1 MNMNKFSVLFIAAL
15 FSLGLALQPTAAYAI
30 EAKVGVAMMYD
41 WWKPGF
47 LKMEI
52 DRAGSYGVRNVK
64 TNLDGSF
71 MIGPTLW
78 LKLAENWGLGATML
92 FGVSRNE
99 IQYSS
104 IALDSNVLYL
114 TVPSI
119 PWASYI
125 DIGKSK
131 VRRYDLDVNLENAFH
146 KYFSL
151 LIGVRFNYDDGEGSS
166 VRLLDTISPFGLNWK
181 DEYFSAWY
189 LGPSLGIGFHVE
201 PVQGLTLSL
210 GASALIQFGAYYLD
224 KYTLIPLASNYMHSK
239 YDVGYFC
246 VGLDSNVKIAYL
258 ISPINV
264 EVWIG
269 GRYILLT
276 HVSAGD
282 NGSVLDVSYKTG
294 WITGELEHFG
304 GIMLG
309 AAYKF

>member
-1 MNMNKFSVLFIAAL
+1 MNKSALLFITAL
-15 FSLGLALQPTAAYAI
+15 FSLGLAFQPAHAI
-30 EAKVGVAMMYD
+30 EGKIGVAMMYD

-47 LKMEI
+47 LNMEV
-52 DRAGSYGVRNVK
+52 DRAGSYGARNVK

-71 MIGPTLW
+71 MLGPTLW
-78 LKLAENWGLGATML
+78 LKLAENWGFGATML

-104 IALDSNVLYL
+104 IALDSNILYL
-114 TVPSI
+114 ANPPLPPQIV
-119 PWASYI
+119 ASYI

-151 LIGVRFNYDDGEGSS
+151 LIGVRFNYDDGDGSS
-166 VRLLDTISPFGLNWK
+166 VRLLDSINSLGLNRK

-201 PVQGLTLSL
+201 PVPGLTLGL

-239 YDVGYFC
+239 YNVGYFC
-246 VGLDSNVKIAYL
+246 VGLDSSAKIAYL

-276 HVSAGD
+276 HISAGD

-294 WITGELEHFG
+294 WITGKLEHFG
-304 GIMLG
+304 GIIIG